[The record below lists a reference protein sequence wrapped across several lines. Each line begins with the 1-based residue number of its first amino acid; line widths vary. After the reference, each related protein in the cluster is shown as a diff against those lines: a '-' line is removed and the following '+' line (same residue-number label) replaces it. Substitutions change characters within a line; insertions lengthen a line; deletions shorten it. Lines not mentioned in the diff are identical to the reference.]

1 MSFRFAYTFL
11 YFTIYLSIC
20 KTALPLFSDYLCHFS
35 HISNNLNP
43 PFTIPT
49 SKIHFYTILLH
60 LLYYFFLTRQSK
72 KDSHHSGDLPLSF
85 SLSYFIQPHPN
96 LQVPLRLH
104 PIKLNHIAPYISPD
118 TGYSALAEHLMS
130 HPVAGL

>member
-20 KTALPLFSDYLCHFS
+20 KTALPLFSDYLCHCF
-35 HISNNLNP
+35 HIINNLNH
-43 PFTIPT
+43 PFTIPP
-49 SKIHFYTILLH
+49 SKKPFIQFYSICCTV
-60 LLYYFFLTRQSK
+60 FFLTKQSE
-72 KDSHHSGDLPLSF
+72 KDSPHSSGLPMSI
-85 SLSYFIQPHPN
+85 SLTEFFQPHPN